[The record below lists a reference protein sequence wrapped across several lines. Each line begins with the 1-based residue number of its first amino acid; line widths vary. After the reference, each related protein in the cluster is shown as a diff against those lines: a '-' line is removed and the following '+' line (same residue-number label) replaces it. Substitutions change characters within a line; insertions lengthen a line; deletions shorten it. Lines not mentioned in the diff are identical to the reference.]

1 MFSIKPS
8 LSIQW
13 CKFWHFVFLLTD
25 AESVMV
31 RSGGEDNDCCA
42 TNHRVCQNAARLH
55 GSLSGWS
62 DHAAE
67 SRYRVV
73 GGSNNLS
80 ACRYSMGGVDS
91 MVGFVGGG

>member
-1 MFSIKPS
+1 
-8 LSIQW
+8 
-13 CKFWHFVFLLTD
+13 
-25 AESVMV
+25 MV
-31 RSGGEDNDCCA
+31 RSGGEDNDCRA

-55 GSLSGWS
+55 GSLSGRS

-91 MVGFVGGG
+91 MVGFVGGGVR

>member
-1 MFSIKPS
+1 
-8 LSIQW
+8 
-13 CKFWHFVFLLTD
+13 
-25 AESVMV
+25 MV
-31 RSGGEDNDCCA
+31 RSGGEDNDCRA
-42 TNHRVCQNAARLH
+42 TNHRVRQNAARLH
-55 GSLSGWS
+55 GSLSGRS

-91 MVGFVGGG
+91 MVGFVGGGKIRRLYMLLLFCKVWLHVGRW